1 MDENIASS
9 ASAGTELDDKQ
20 TKKRFIIVFCLFIG
34 IFIAYLDRVNVSV
47 LAANDPFLI
56 EMGIKGAPVQIGMM
70 MSVFLAAYGVANV
83 LLAPIGDYLGPRKS
97 MMLCIALW
105 TVSLFM
111 GGIASTF
118 TIIIASRIIL
128 GVGEGMYYP
137 LQSVFVKNW
146 FPRQERGRANAAWIV
161 GQSVAPAIA
170 MPFFAYFI
178 GHFGWRS
185 NFHFCLA
192 VGLIPLYLLWRHTA
206 DTPRQHKSINKAEL
220 EFIESGQEVAAP
232 AEAAPP
238 LAQRLRGFI
247 GDYRF
252 WLLVFWYLCLQCMY
266 WGLITWL
273 PSYLKSARGFS
284 WSEMGWLASLPFVL
298 SIIFKVYSGVLADKL
313 MGKGAYILMAAML
326 AAGCCVYL
334 GAVTEQKY
342 LSAVLLSLAVASCTM
357 GTPVAWTLLQG
368 LIPAQSMSTAS
379 GIMNGIANG
388 LAALAPAMIGFFINT
403 TGQYSGGLLC
413 LVFTSASATIA
424 AGILAVKRV

>member
-1 MDENIASS
+1 MGENIVSS
-9 ASAGTELDDKQ
+9 SNAARDIEEKQ
-20 TKKRFIIVFCLFIG
+20 TKKRFVIVFCLFIG

-47 LAANDPFLI
+47 LAANDPFLL
-56 EMGIKGAPVQIGMM
+56 EMGIKGAPIQIGMM

-97 MMLCIALW
+97 MMLCIGLW
-105 TVSLFM
+105 TVSLFL
-111 GGIASTF
+111 GGVAATF
-118 TIIIASRIIL
+118 AIIIASRIIL

-146 FPRQERGRANAAWIV
+146 FPRQERGRANAAWVV
-161 GQSVAPAIA
+161 GQSVAPALA
-170 MPFFAYFI
+170 MPFFAYLI
-178 GHFGWRS
+178 GHFGWRA

-192 VGLIPLYLLWRHTA
+192 AGLIPLYLLWRHTA

-220 EFIESGQEVAAP
+220 EHIEAGQETSTVAQ
-232 AEAAPP
+232 EVLP
-238 LAQRLRGFI
+238 LRERLSGFI
-247 GDYRF
+247 GNYRY

-284 WSEMGWLASLPFVL
+284 WSEMGWMASLPFVL
-298 SIIFKVYSGVLADKL
+298 SIIFKVSSGFLTDRIGRSAPIL
-313 MGKGAYILMAAML
+313 MGAMFL
-326 AAGCCVYL
+326 AGCCVYL

-342 LSAVLLSLAVASCTM
+342 LSAVLLSLAVAFCTM

-368 LIPAQSMSTAS
+368 VIPGKSMSTAS
-379 GIMNGIANG
+379 GIMNGLANG
-388 LAALAPAMIGFFINT
+388 LASLAPAMIGFFINT

-413 LVFTSASATIA
+413 LVFTGAAATIA
-424 AGILAVKRV
+424 AGVLAAQRY

>member
-1 MDENIASS
+1 MSEGVISPVNAVKDVGE
-9 ASAGTELDDKQ
+9 EP
-20 TKKRFIIVFCLFIG
+20 TKKRFIVVFCLFIG

-97 MMLCIALW
+97 MMLCIGLW
-105 TVSLFM
+105 TASLFL

-118 TIIIASRIIL
+118 AIIIVSRIML

-146 FPRQERGRANAAWIV
+146 FPRQERGRANAAWVV
-161 GQSVAPAIA
+161 GQSVAPALA
-170 MPFFAYFI
+170 MPFFAYLI
-178 GHFGWRS
+178 GNYGWRA

-220 EFIESGQEVAAP
+220 AHIEEGQEVSATNEVAL
-232 AEAAPP
+232 P
-238 LAQRLRGFI
+238 LSQRLKGFI
-247 GDYRF
+247 GNYQF

-298 SIIFKVYSGVLADKL
+298 SIIFKVFSGVLADKL
-313 MGKGAYILMAAML
+313 TGKAAYILMSAMFM
-326 AAGCCVYL
+326 AGCCVYL

-368 LIPAQSMSTAS
+368 LIPAKSMSTAS

-388 LAALAPAMIGFFINT
+388 LASLAPAMIGFFINT

-413 LVFTSASATIA
+413 LVFTSAAATIA
-424 AGILAVKRV
+424 AGILAIKRV

>member
-1 MDENIASS
+1 MGEKIISPANETKET
-9 ASAGTELDDKQ
+9 GEEQ

-47 LAANDPFLI
+47 LAANDPFLL
-56 EMGIKGAPVQIGMM
+56 EMGIKSAPVQIGMM

-118 TIIIASRIIL
+118 TIIIASRIML
-128 GVGEGMYYP
+128 GIGEGMYYP

-146 FPRQERGRANAAWIV
+146 FPRHERGRANAAWIV

-170 MPFFAYFI
+170 MPFFAYLI

-185 NFHFCLA
+185 NFYFCLV

-206 DTPRQHKSINKAEL
+206 DTPRQHKSISNAEL
-220 EFIESGQEVAAP
+220 EYIEAGQEAVAP

-238 LAQRLRGFI
+238 LSQRLKGFI
-247 GDYRF
+247 GNYQF

-298 SIIFKVYSGVLADKL
+298 SIIFKVFSGVLADKL
-313 MGKGAYILMAAML
+313 TGKAAYILMSAMFM
-326 AAGCCVYL
+326 AGCCVYL

-368 LIPAQSMSTAS
+368 LIPAKSMSTAS

-388 LAALAPAMIGFFINT
+388 LASLAPAMIGFFINT

-413 LVFTSASATIA
+413 LVFTSAAATIA
-424 AGILAVKRV
+424 AGILAIKRV

>member
-1 MDENIASS
+1 MGEKNVSIANETQET
-9 ASAGTELDDKQ
+9 GETQ
-20 TKKRFIIVFCLFIG
+20 TKKRFIIVFCLCFG

-47 LAANDPFLI
+47 LAANDPFLL

-118 TIIIASRIIL
+118 TVIIASRILL
-128 GVGEGMYYP
+128 GIGEGVYYP

-146 FPRQERGRANAAWIV
+146 FPRHERGRANAAWIV
-161 GQSVAPAIA
+161 GQSVAPALA
-170 MPFFAYFI
+170 MPFFAYLI

-185 NFHFCLA
+185 NFHFCLV

-206 DTPRQHKSINKAEL
+206 DTPRQHKSISNAEL
-220 EFIESGQEVAAP
+220 EYIEAGQEAVAP

-238 LAQRLRGFI
+238 LSQRLKGFI
-247 GDYRF
+247 GNYQF

-298 SIIFKVYSGVLADKL
+298 SIIFKVFSGVLADKL
-313 MGKGAYILMAAML
+313 TGKAAYILMSAMFM
-326 AAGCCVYL
+326 AGCCVYL

-368 LIPAQSMSTAS
+368 LIPAKSMSTAS

-388 LAALAPAMIGFFINT
+388 LASLAPAMIGFFINT

-413 LVFTSASATIA
+413 LVFTSAAATIA
-424 AGILAVKRV
+424 AGILAIKRV

>member
-1 MDENIASS
+1 MDESIVSS
-9 ASAGTELDDKQ
+9 SNAARDIEEKQ
-20 TKKRFIIVFCLFIG
+20 TKKRFVIVFCLFIG

-47 LAANDPFLI
+47 LAANDPFLL
-56 EMGIKGAPVQIGMM
+56 EMGIKGAPIQIGMM

-97 MMLCIALW
+97 MMLCIGLW
-105 TVSLFM
+105 TVSLFL
-111 GGIASTF
+111 GGVAATF
-118 TIIIASRIIL
+118 AIIIASRIIL

-146 FPRQERGRANAAWIV
+146 FPRQERGRANAAWVV
-161 GQSVAPAIA
+161 GQSVAPALA
-170 MPFFAYFI
+170 MPFFAYLI
-178 GHFGWRS
+178 GHFGWRA

-192 VGLIPLYLLWRHTA
+192 AGLIPLYLLWRHTA

-220 EFIESGQEVAAP
+220 EHIEAGQETSTVAQ
-232 AEAAPP
+232 EVLP
-238 LAQRLRGFI
+238 LRERLSGFI
-247 GDYRF
+247 GNYRY

-284 WSEMGWLASLPFVL
+284 WSEMGWMASLPFVL
-298 SIIFKVYSGVLADKL
+298 SIIFKVSSGFLTDRIGRSAPIL
-313 MGKGAYILMAAML
+313 MGAMFL
-326 AAGCCVYL
+326 AGCCVYL

-342 LSAVLLSLAVASCTM
+342 LSAVLLSLAVAFCTM

-368 LIPAQSMSTAS
+368 VIPGKSMSTAS
-379 GIMNGIANG
+379 GIMNGLANG
-388 LAALAPAMIGFFINT
+388 LASLAPAMIGFFINT

-413 LVFTSASATIA
+413 LVFTGAAATIA
-424 AGILAVKRV
+424 AGVLAAQRY

>member
-1 MDENIASS
+1 MDGNVVFS
-9 ASAGTELDDKQ
+9 ANAQSERADKK
-20 TKKRFIIVFCLFIG
+20 TRKRFVVVFCLFIG

-47 LAANDPFLI
+47 LAANDPFLL

-97 MMLCIALW
+97 MMLCIGLW
-105 TVSLFM
+105 TVSLFL
-111 GGIASTF
+111 GGIAATF

-128 GVGEGMYYP
+128 GVGEGIYYP

-146 FPRQERGRANAAWIV
+146 FPRQERGRANAAWVV
-161 GQSVAPAIA
+161 GQSVAPALA
-170 MPFFAYFI
+170 MPFFTYLI

-192 VGLIPLYLLWRHTA
+192 AGLIPLYLLWRHTA

-220 EFIESGQEVAAP
+220 AHIEAGQDVAAVQEVI
-232 AEAAPP
+232 P
-238 LAQRLRGFI
+238 LRQRLAGFV
-247 GDYRF
+247 GNYRF

-284 WSEMGWLASLPFVL
+284 WNEMGWLASLPFVL
-298 SIIFKVYSGVLADKL
+298 SIIFKISCGFLTDKI
-313 MGKGAYILMAAML
+313 GRSAPILMAAMFL
-326 AAGCCVYL
+326 AGCCVYL

-342 LSAVLLSLAVASCTM
+342 LSAVLLSLAVAFCTM

-368 LIPAQSMSTAS
+368 LIPGKSISTAS
-379 GIMNGIANG
+379 GIMNGLANG
-388 LAALAPAMIGFFINT
+388 LASLAPAMIGFFITT

-413 LVFTSASATIA
+413 LVFTGAAATIA
-424 AGILAVKRV
+424 AGVLAAQRY

>member
-1 MDENIASS
+1 MGENIASS
-9 ASAGTELDDKQ
+9 ASAGTESDEKQ
-20 TKKRFIIVFCLFIG
+20 TRKRFIIIFCLFIG

-47 LAANDPFLI
+47 LAANDPFLL

-146 FPRQERGRANAAWIV
+146 FPRQERGRANAAWVV

-170 MPFFAYFI
+170 MPFFAYLI

-192 VGLIPLYLLWRHTA
+192 VGLVPLYLLWRHTT

-220 EFIESGQEVAAP
+220 EFIEAGQEVAAP

-238 LAQRLRGFI
+238 LAQRLKGFI
-247 GDYRF
+247 GNYRF

-313 MGKGAYILMAAML
+313 MGKGAFILMAAMFF
-326 AAGCCVYL
+326 AGCCVYL

-342 LSAVLLSLAVASCTM
+342 FSAVLLSLAVAFCTM

-388 LAALAPAMIGFFINT
+388 LASLAPAMIGFFINT

-413 LVFTSASATIA
+413 LVFTSAAATIA
-424 AGILAVKRV
+424 AGILAVKRA